1 MIVRYV
7 HQESTARHPVLSSLQ
22 ETVLM
27 VTTVHLVR
35 TPVHLMI
42 IGMCV
47 SDSLSTLTMLQAVSP
62 DIPARKLEGRPMV
75 KTTRDIAWEAW
86 LSCGS
91 LIVTVSKMSSR
102 RLRFFQ

>member
-7 HQESTARHPVLSSLQ
+7 HQENTVLLLVLSSLQ

-27 VTTVHLVR
+27 VTTVHLDR

-47 SDSLSTLTMLQAVSP
+47 SDSISTLTLLRAVSP
-62 DIPARKLEGRPMV
+62 EFPARKLEVHPMV
-75 KTTRDIAWEAW
+75 KTT
-86 LSCGS
+86 
-91 LIVTVSKMSSR
+91 
-102 RLRFFQ
+102 

>member
-7 HQESTARHPVLSSLQ
+7 HQENTVRHLALSLLQ

-27 VTTVHLVR
+27 VITVHLDR

-47 SDSLSTLTMLQAVSP
+47 SDSLSTLVL
-62 DIPARKLEGRPMV
+62 
-75 KTTRDIAWEAW
+75 
-86 LSCGS
+86 
-91 LIVTVSKMSSR
+91 
-102 RLRFFQ
+102 